1 MDYES
6 RGSAPD
12 LPAATGG
19 VPGAAEGE
27 YLPSGTATAGWQAD
41 RAHDY
46 AANPWP
52 DGRHQQE
59 TEFGRTDVPL
69 EHTNRKRGI
78 AGTIAAGGALLLKF
92 AGSLKFILFGLLK
105 APFLISILLNVV
117 IYAVLYSTRLGP
129 VFGLAY
135 GGGIVGLILVH
146 EMGHMVA
153 ARMTD
158 TETTNPL
165 FIPFM
170 GAVIGVKSYRN
181 ATIEAINGIG
191 GPVLG
196 TIGTIAVLGWANAL
210 GFDSQW
216 GHLLLRLAYIG
227 FFINLFNMVPVTLGG
242 GFTLDGGRVLQAIS
256 KWAFVIGPLILLAGL
271 FTGVLQSFFFW
282 IFVILGAF
290 GAYRQFGRPVNPQ
303 YHTTTL
309 PGKIF
314 IAAAYF
320 FLLGVLVMGTAFTE
334 SSFTG
339 GF

>member
-1 MDYES
+1 MDYEG

-12 LPAATGG
+12 LPMPPASP
-19 VPGAAEGE
+19 VQAAEGE
-27 YLPSGTATAGWQAD
+27 YMPNSTGPAGWNAPGLN
-41 RAHDY
+41 DY
-46 AANPWP
+46 SANPWP
-52 DGRHQQE
+52 HGQHQQE
-59 TEFGRTDVPL
+59 TEFGTTDVPL
-69 EHTNRKRGI
+69 EHTNRRRGI
-78 AGTIAAGGALLLKF
+78 AGTIAAGGALVLKF
-92 AGSLKFILFGLLK
+92 AGSLKFILLGLLK

-117 IYAVLYSTRLGP
+117 IYAFLYSTQLGP

-135 GGGIVGLILVH
+135 GGGIVGLIFIH

-170 GAVIGVKSYRN
+170 GAVIGVKKYRN

-196 TIGTIAVLGWANAL
+196 TIGTIAVLGWANSI
-210 GFDSQW
+210 GFNSTW
-216 GHLLLRLAYIG
+216 GTLLLRLSYLG
-227 FFINLFNMVPVTLGG
+227 FLINLFNMVPVTFGG
-242 GFTLDGGRVLQAIS
+242 GFTLDGGRVLQAVS
-256 KWAFVIGPLILLAGL
+256 KWVFLAGPVVLGLIFVTGVFQSPLILLFA
-271 FTGVLQSFFFW
+271 
-282 IFVILGAF
+282 LGGAY
-290 GAYRQFGRPVNPQ
+290 GAYRQFGKKLDPE

-314 IAAAYF
+314 ITAAYF
-320 FLLGVLVMGTAFTE
+320 ALLGVLVMGMAFTE
-334 SSFTG
+334 ATYTS

>member
-1 MDYES
+1 MDYEP
-6 RGSAPD
+6 RGTSPDRPLPPGAPVTAVD
-12 LPAATGG
+12 GDYLPASTGTGG
-19 VPGAAEGE
+19 WSNGGLDEP
-27 YLPSGTATAGWQAD
+27 
-41 RAHDY
+41 

-52 DGRHQQE
+52 HGQHQQE

-92 AGSLKFILFGLLK
+92 AGSLKFILLGLLK

-146 EMGHMVA
+146 EMGHMIA

-181 ATIEAINGIG
+181 ATIEAVNGIG

-196 TIGTIAVLGWANAL
+196 TIGTIAVLGWAGAL

-256 KWAFVIGPLILLAGL
+256 KWAFVIGPVILLAGL
-271 FTGVLQSFFFW
+271 VTGVLQSFFFW

-314 IAAAYF
+314 ITAGYF